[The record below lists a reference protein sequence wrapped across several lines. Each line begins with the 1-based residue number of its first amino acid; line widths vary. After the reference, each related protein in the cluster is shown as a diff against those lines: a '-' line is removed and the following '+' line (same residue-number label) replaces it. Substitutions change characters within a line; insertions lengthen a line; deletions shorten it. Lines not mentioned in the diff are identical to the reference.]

1 MAVQSS
7 PMETL
12 APVAVRRYRL
22 TPESLPAA
30 EQMVRNRQLVPYLV
44 IVAALILISTFLG
57 FRGGN
62 NVFVS
67 AIITGLF
74 LTYIFFIV
82 PRRTRRVLSRC
93 WSSYALEIGPDYLL
107 RQQADTPDLRLAF
120 SEIKR
125 IERRPDE
132 YVRVIGTKRMQIIG
146 IPHGIERF
154 DEVWQTIGQLAP
166 VTEHASDQYL
176 LRNLITAA
184 FGVGFLGML
193 WSTSPRIVFPLAAAL
208 GGVLIWRMIVV
219 RRSPNVS
226 RQTKRAV
233 WVYAWVIFLVVLK
246 VFSVISQFMKH

>member
-1 MAVQSS
+1 
-7 PMETL
+7 
-12 APVAVRRYRL
+12 
-22 TPESLPAA
+22 
-30 EQMVRNRQLVPYLV
+30 MVRNRQLVPYLV

-120 SEIKR
+120 SEIKC

-166 VTEHASDQYL
+166 VTEHASDHIL
-176 LRNLITAA
+176 LSSSITAA
-184 FGVGFLGML
+184 FGVGFLG
-193 WSTSPRIVFPLAAAL
+193 IFCYLAAHRVSV
-208 GGVLIWRMIVV
+208 GRRPWGILIWRMIVV

-233 WVYAWVIFLVVLK
+233 WV
-246 VFSVISQFMKH
+246 